1 MILFW
6 ILAILGL
13 ASAVAVLTA
22 RNAIHSALFLIANF
36 LVLAILYIT
45 LGAEFLGLAQI
56 LVYAGAVM
64 VLFLFVIAY
73 LSAGKNDTET
83 ITGLSF
89 QLPAGIIMGGLLLG
103 LLAWSTLQG
112 RLPAAAT
119 KAGFGSLAFLGKA
132 LFTTYLFPFE
142 ITAFLLLAA
151 LVGVVILVRD
161 ER

>member
-1 MILFW
+1 VILFG
-6 ILAILGL
+6 ILALL
-13 ASAVAVLTA
+13 ALVFAVFMVAT
-22 RNAIHSALFLIANF
+22 RNAVHSALFLIGNF
-36 LVLAILYIT
+36 VILAILYIT

-73 LSAGKNDTET
+73 LSAGTEASE
-83 ITGLSF
+83 TGPALAW
-89 QLPAGIIMGGLLLG
+89 QLPLGIAAGVLSLGLLLWG
-103 LLAWSTLQG
+103 TLG
-112 RLPAAAT
+112 AVLTPTAAPPH
-119 KAGFGSLAFLGKA
+119 FGSLAFLGRA

-151 LVGVVILVRD
+151 LVGVVVLVRD